1 MSDPI
6 SLRRQKLIEAI
17 KTLEMMNG
25 SPDLIE
31 SCKKALISL
40 KDEK

>member
-1 MSDPI
+1 MSDTT

-17 KTLEMMNG
+17 KTLERMNG

-31 SCKKALISL
+31 SCKKALVSL